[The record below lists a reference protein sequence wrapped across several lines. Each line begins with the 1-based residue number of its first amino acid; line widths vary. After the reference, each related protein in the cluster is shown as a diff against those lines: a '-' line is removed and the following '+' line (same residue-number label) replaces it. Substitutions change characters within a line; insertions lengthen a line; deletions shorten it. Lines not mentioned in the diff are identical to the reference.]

1 LKTLSKGN
9 TANLTSPPWKPSF
22 CSLTSSVK
30 TSAYR
35 LVSTT
40 GSQGH
45 SGVLRP
51 HAGDPLVIGRTIY
64 EHDVNEIQLII
75 ENPIDLNSK
84 AKRHQIE
91 HLYTRCFEQ
100 EIKNLTN

>member
-1 LKTLSKGN
+1 
-9 TANLTSPPWKPSF
+9 
-22 CSLTSSVK
+22 VK

-51 HAGDPLVIGRTIY
+51 HAGDPLVREALY

-100 EIKNLTN
+100 EIKNLQLNHC